1 MTNHNNPSLFE
12 ESNLPTS
19 PVQINDEI
27 LTILYGLA
35 ERDKNILPDIQ
46 KLEKDPENFFLW
58 ISFGNR
64 LAKTKNFESALECFD
79 NAVHLK
85 SNIPDAW
92 YYRGQAFQK
101 FGKYDKAIESF
112 DKAIELDPKN
122 SDVWDAKGLALGSL
136 GKEDDARKCFDIS
149 KQLKQDKIVLLIDNA
164 KNAIIEAK
172 YEESVKSLD
181 KADRYRS

>member
-1 MTNHNNPSLFE
+1 MMKH
-12 ESNLPTS
+12 ES
-19 PVQINDEI
+19 
-27 LTILYGLA
+27 LYGLA

-58 ISFGNR
+58 ISFGKVYQQKPIISKWISN
-64 LAKTKNFESALECFD
+64 ALIMLCIS
-79 NAVHLK
+79 K

-122 SDVWDAKGLALGSL
+122 SDVWDAKGLALGSCIMTPENVL
-136 GKEDDARKCFDIS
+136 IS
-149 KQLKQDKIVLLIDNA
+149 
-164 KNAIIEAK
+164 
-172 YEESVKSLD
+172 
-181 KADRYRS
+181 RTT